1 MKIFEVM
8 SELSKLPAGLDVQIC
23 LSPEVEQKLLAE
35 DDPNAFYAIL
45 NSLYV
50 DFVRKPDID
59 GQTWV
64 ELLCEVR

>member
-8 SELSKLPAGLDVQIC
+8 SELSKLPAGLDVQIR
-23 LSPEVEQKLLAE
+23 LSPEVEEKLLVE
-35 DDPNAFYAIL
+35 DDPHAFCAIL